1 MTREEAVRVFDEKIA
16 EIQSFIN
23 CAADPE
29 KSYPSSIK
37 FCEALDMAIAALR
50 EQDSNANQHV
60 SNTSNALGGWN
71 SVEERLPEMKAD
83 VLMYFKGDKNM
94 AVGFMCDIDEDQ
106 TMWCSYTDSGFYTD
120 CDFEPTHWMPLP
132 EPPEVEV

>member
-60 SNTSNALGGWN
+60 SNTPNALGGWI
-71 SVEERLPEMKAD
+71 SVEDRLPEPGKR
-83 VLMYFKGDKNM
+83 VLATDGAFVGEMYINKRGQWQRYNVNDHALLM
-94 AVGFMCDIDEDQ
+94 ALDIL
-106 TMWCSYTDSGFYTD
+106 W
-120 CDFEPTHWMPLP
+120 WIPLSEAP
-132 EPPEVEV
+132 KEEV